1 MQEFRSEDLPP
12 AERFDYWCE
21 LLSKTHA
28 PMALSSDYAAD
39 FTARQRLIRLGG
51 VSLWPTTFQPLV
63 FDRTPKLIEESDP
76 EAIHLSLLLKGAGG
90 VIREREQASYRPY
103 DFHSSFTSQ
112 PYTVWS
118 GSEPVTMIGVEV
130 PKTLLPLP
138 RAERVVGR
146 PLSGRDGVGALLAQC
161 LCRIAEDTASY
172 GPADGPRL
180 GAVVA
185 DLVAAMCAHVLD
197 AERALLPET
206 RRQTLLL
213 QVKAFIQRHLSD
225 PELTP
230 TDIAA
235 AHHIS
240 LRQLHRLFRQEET
253 TVAAVIRRSR
263 LERARADLDDPALNT
278 ALVHH
283 IGARWGF
290 SSAESFSRAFRAAYG
305 RPPADYRSALPRIT
319 PSASASRR

>member
-1 MQEFRSEDLPP
+1 MSEIGTWNENSSHRQSISNFPLRHGLTAHAPQRGSLDVQEFRSEDLPP

-146 PLSGRDGVGALLAQC
+146 P
-161 LCRIAEDTASY
+161 
-172 GPADGPRL
+172 
-180 GAVVA
+180 
-185 DLVAAMCAHVLD
+185 
-197 AERALLPET
+197 
-206 RRQTLLL
+206 
-213 QVKAFIQRHLSD
+213 
-225 PELTP
+225 
-230 TDIAA
+230 
-235 AHHIS
+235 
-240 LRQLHRLFRQEET
+240 
-253 TVAAVIRRSR
+253 
-263 LERARADLDDPALNT
+263 
-278 ALVHH
+278 
-283 IGARWGF
+283 
-290 SSAESFSRAFRAAYG
+290 
-305 RPPADYRSALPRIT
+305 PADYRSALPRIT